1 MKKRYKGALW
11 IIGIIIVLLLGILWF
26 KSFLGSAMNQNKT
39 KVVSKIEKYG
49 YSLDD
54 RDSALFA
61 DEFHHLEN
69 ILKEKEVDEKEY
81 ITSLAKL
88 FVIDFYSLSSK
99 LNKYDV
105 GSLEYIY
112 PSKAVMFKEKAMDS
126 VYRNVIDNTDAK
138 RTQELPTV
146 SSIRSCD
153 VVEGTYVLDEQEV
166 AAYIATI
173 SWTYEKDMGY
183 DSEAKITFVKK
194 DDKYYVVDYTPTK

>member
-11 IIGIIIVLLLGILWF
+11 IIGIIIVLLLGVLWF

-54 RDSALFA
+54 RDSTLFA

-81 ITSLAKL
+81 TTFLAKL

-105 GSLEYIY
+105 GSLEYVY
-112 PSKAVMFKEKAMDS
+112 PSKVVMFKEKAMDS

-146 SSIRSCD
+146 SGITSCD

-166 AAYIATI
+166 ASYIATI

-183 DSEAKITFVKK
+183 DKEAKITFVKK
-194 DDKYYVVDYTPTK
+194 DYKYYVVDYTPTK

>member
-39 KVVSKIEKYG
+39 KVVSKIEKYD

-54 RDSALFA
+54 RDSVLFA

-81 ITSLAKL
+81 TTSLAKL

-146 SSIRSCD
+146 SGITSCD

-166 AAYIATI
+166 ASYIATI

-194 DDKYYVVDYTPTK
+194 DHKYYVVDYTPTK

>member
-11 IIGIIIVLLLGILWF
+11 IIGIIIVLLLGVLWF

-39 KVVSKIEKYG
+39 KVVSKIEKYD

-54 RDSALFA
+54 RDSALFS

-69 ILKEKEVDEKEY
+69 ILKEKEADEKEY

-126 VYRNVIDNTDAK
+126 VYRNIIDNSDAK
-138 RTQELPTV
+138 RVQELPTV
-146 SSIRSCD
+146 SSITSCD
-153 VVEGTYVLDEQEV
+153 VVEGTYMLDEQEV
-166 AAYIATI
+166 ASYIATI
-173 SWTYEKDMGY
+173 SWTYEKDMEY
-183 DSEAKITFVKK
+183 DKEAKITFVKK
-194 DDKYYVVDYTPTK
+194 DYKYYVVDYTPTK

>member
-11 IIGIIIVLLLGILWF
+11 IIEIIIVLLLGVLWL
-26 KSFLGSAMNQNKT
+26 KSFLGSFASQNKT
-39 KVVSKIEKYG
+39 KVVSKIEKYD

-54 RDSALFA
+54 RDSTLFA

-69 ILKEKEVDEKEY
+69 ILKEKEVDEKDY
-81 ITSLAKL
+81 TTSLAKL

-126 VYRNVIDNTDAK
+126 VYRNIIDNSDAK
-138 RTQELPTV
+138 RVQELPTV
-146 SSIRSCD
+146 SSITSCD
-153 VVEGTYVLDEQEV
+153 VVEGTYMLDEQEV
-166 AAYIATI
+166 ASYIATI
-173 SWTYEKDMGY
+173 SWTYEKDMEY
-183 DSEAKITFVKK
+183 DKEAKITFVKK
-194 DDKYYVVDYTPTK
+194 DYKYYVVDYTPTK